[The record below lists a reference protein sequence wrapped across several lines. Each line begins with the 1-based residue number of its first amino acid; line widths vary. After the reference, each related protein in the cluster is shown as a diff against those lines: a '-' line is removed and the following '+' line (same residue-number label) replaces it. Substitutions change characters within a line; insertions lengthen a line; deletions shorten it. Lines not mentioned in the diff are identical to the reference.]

1 MLSEFKFNMD
11 TSNLLEISSGSAGVG
26 LATKSNL
33 MKFNLYKSIMNLNMW
48 PLVVG
53 LPKDGLVNVELE
65 LDEIA
70 LENGEIRTSDV
81 PLSGLMQWL
90 IDGQHVKFVWSRHIL
105 NSDYSLLSQLIW
117 PNFCGMLT

>member
-1 MLSEFKFNMD
+1 MLSEFKFNMY
-11 TSNLLEISSGSAGVG
+11 TSNLLEISSGSARVG

-65 LDEIA
+65 LDEIG
-70 LENGEIRTSDV
+70 LE
-81 PLSGLMQWL
+81 PLTFRFQ
-90 IDGQHVKFVWSRHIL
+90 V
-105 NSDYSLLSQLIW
+105 
-117 PNFCGMLT
+117 

>member
-1 MLSEFKFNMD
+1 MLSEFKFNMY

-81 PLSGLMQWL
+81 PLSRLMQWP
-90 IDGQHVKFVWSRHIL
+90 IDGQHVKFV
-105 NSDYSLLSQLIW
+105 
-117 PNFCGMLT
+117 